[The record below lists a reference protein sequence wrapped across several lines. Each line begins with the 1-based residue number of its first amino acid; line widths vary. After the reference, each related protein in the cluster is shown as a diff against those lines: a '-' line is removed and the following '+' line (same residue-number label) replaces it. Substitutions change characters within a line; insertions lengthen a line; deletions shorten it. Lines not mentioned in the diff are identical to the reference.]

1 MHLITEHLA
10 VGKAEDAINPPWATA
25 AILNVASE
33 SRITPPIGRQYNWIP
48 FIEFA
53 PADPFQLDEA
63 ISWLEQCGK
72 GSRLLICCR
81 AGVGRSVSVAIA
93 YLCLVDDLPYQNA
106 VTLVAAQRRGASPI
120 PNLESTIRFVR
131 DLRQK
136 RLKGLNA

>member
-1 MHLITEHLA
+1 MHLITEYLA
-10 VGKAEDAINPPWATA
+10 VGNTDDALNPRWDQA

-33 SRITPPIGRQYNWIP
+33 SRITPPPGRQYNWIP

-63 ISWLEQCGK
+63 VSWLEQCGK

-106 VTLVAAQRRGASPI
+106 VTLVAAQRPGASPI

-136 RLKGLNA
+136 RLQRLNA

>member
-1 MHLITEHLA
+1 MHPITEYLA
-10 VGKAEDAINPPWATA
+10 VGNTDDAINPRWALA

-33 SRITPPIGRQYNWIP
+33 SRITPPPGRNYNWIP

-53 PADPFQLDEA
+53 PADPIQLDEA
-63 ISWLEQCGK
+63 VSWLEQCGK

-93 YLCLVDDLPYQNA
+93 YLCLVGDMSYQQA
-106 VTLVAAQRRGASPI
+106 VSLVAAQRPGASPI

-136 RLKGLNA
+136 RVQGLNA

>member
-1 MHLITEHLA
+1 MHVITEYLA
-10 VGKAEDAINPPWATA
+10 VGNADDALHARWAMA

-33 SRITPPIGRQYNWIP
+33 CRITPPTGRNYNWIP

-53 PADPFQLDEA
+53 PADPLQLDEA
-63 ISWLEQCGK
+63 VSWLEQCGK

-93 YLCLVDDLPYQNA
+93 YLSLVDDMPYQEA
-106 VTLVAAQRRGASPI
+106 VNLVAAQRPGASPL

-136 RLKGLNA
+136 RVRGLNA

>member
-1 MHLITEHLA
+1 MHLITEYLA
-10 VGKAEDAINPPWATA
+10 VGKAEDALNPRWDQA

-33 SRITPPIGRQYNWIP
+33 NRITPPPGRQYNWIP

-93 YLCLVDDLPYQNA
+93 YLCLVDDLSYQNA
-106 VTLVAAQRRGASPI
+106 VTLVAAQRPGASPI